1 MPTVTTSTL
10 FYIGN
15 FADMDTNES
24 DNDNE
29 NPGVVLGLHDTLSLV
44 DVTNHDQNDNGMM
57 HDNDTA
63 NNSPD
68 FISYDTGSGPVSAA
82 VDSTSVYNA
91 VVTLGDGST
100 LNIQVI
106 VVQSANG
113 DVFFA
118 DFTTELDNS
127 NVQSINLTSLQN
139 SNYSGYLPSMTVQNA
154 SVVCFVQGTLIATPD
169 GEVPVETLKPGDLV
183 TTLDHGPQEITWVN
197 AVTSLNPG
205 HNAPI
210 ILPAGSLGNGLPK
223 TPLRVSPQHRIM
235 LRSRIANRMFGSDE
249 VLLPAKFLQ
258 SVHGI
263 IQALRFMPV
272 TYHHFAC
279 RRHEIAFANGAEVE
293 SFFPGPEALKTLSDK
308 ARSTLPVD
316 IHQTLPAPPFV
327 RGKAAQKLL
336 WRHARN
342 ELPLCENHSMA

>member
-1 MPTVTTSTL
+1 MPTVTTSTM

-15 FADMDTNES
+15 FADMDTDES
-24 DNDNE
+24 NWVNE

-44 DVTNHDQNDNGMM
+44 DITNNDQNDNGGIL
-57 HDNDTA
+57 DDDLPADSND
-63 NNSPD
+63 SM
-68 FISYDTGSGPVSAA
+68 SYDAGSGPVTVAL
-82 VDSTSVYNA
+82 DSTSVYNA

-100 LNIQVI
+100 FNAQLA
-106 VVQSANG
+106 VVQAANG
-113 DVFFA
+113 DVFVV
-118 DFTTELDNS
+118 DLSTELDNLS
-127 NVQSINLTSLQN
+127 VQSINLTSLES
-139 SNYSGYLPSMTVQNA
+139 SNYAGYTPAQSVENS
-154 SVVCFVQGTLIATPD
+154 SVVCFAQGTLIATPD
-169 GEVPVETLKPGDLV
+169 GEVPVELLKPGDLV
-183 TTLDHGPQEITWVN
+183 NTLDHGPQEITWAN
-197 AVTSLNPG
+197 ANTTLNPD

-235 LRSRIANRMFGSDE
+235 LRSRIANRMFGNDE

-263 IQALRFMPV
+263 IQALRFLPV

-279 RRHEIAFANGAEVE
+279 RRHEIVFANGAEVE

-316 IHQTLPAPPFV
+316 IHQTLPARPFV

-342 ELPLCENHSMA
+342 KLPLCENHSMA